1 MRETWKDIKDFEGI
15 YQISTLGRVKRNK
28 RKTRDGRNLKE
39 KYMRPYTDWNGYFK
53 VTLTNKKVTKHFFV
67 HRLVANAFIPNP
79 NDLSQI
85 NHKDENKQNNCVDNL
100 EWCTRLYNMNYG
112 STQEKKAKK
121 SRKQVNQYDL
131 NGIFIK
137 KWNSIKEASNSL
149 GINHANI
156 SSCCKNKYG
165 RRSSGGFMWKYVKEV
180 D

>member
-28 RKTRDGRNLKE
+28 R
-39 KYMRPYTDWNGYFK
+39 
-53 VTLTNKKVTKHFFV
+53 
-67 HRLVANAFIPNP
+67 
-79 NDLSQI
+79 
-85 NHKDENKQNNCVDNL
+85 
-100 EWCTRLYNMNYG
+100 
-112 STQEKKAKK
+112 K